1 MDLQLDGVSKAFG
14 GVPAVDK
21 VSLEVEETTFFSLL
35 GPSGCGKTTVLKMI
49 AGFVQPDQGAIYIRG
64 DEVSKKPPY
73 KRNTSMVF
81 QNYALFPHLSVFE
94 NVAFG
99 LRYRGASPAER
110 KRRVG
115 QALEQVR
122 LSGHE
127 RRYPSQL
134 SGGQQQR
141 VAFARAIVT
150 QPALLL
156 LDEPLS
162 NLDLRLRQQMRQE
175 LINIQKSVKITTVYV
190 THDQGEAFSMSDK
203 LAIMNGGKIVQIG
216 SPQEIFLRPNSEFVV
231 KFVGETNAIDCRAIA
246 LEHDEAVVK
255 SDDGLEFRAKNSIAT
270 TIGSRL
276 RLYFREEQVQMVPRC
291 GNGNC
296 FPGVVIGTQYF
307 GAMLTYTIRLSS
319 GRALRS
325 TTVNTRS
332 NAFALDQSV
341 YVQIDPED
349 CLLVPVDSS
358 AAD

>member
-1 MDLQLDGVSKAFG
+1 MDLQLDRVTKTFG
-14 GVPAVDK
+14 GVAAVDE

-49 AGFVQPDQGAIYIRG
+49 AGFVQPDRGAIYIRG
-64 DEVSKKPPY
+64 DEVSRKPPY

-81 QNYALFPHLSVFE
+81 QSYALFPHLSVFE

-99 LRYRGASPAER
+99 LRYRGVSQEDR

-175 LINIQKSVKITTVYV
+175 LINIQKSVRITTVYV

-216 SPQEIFLRPNSEFVV
+216 SPQEIFLKPTSEFVL
-231 KFVGETNAIDCRAIA
+231 KFVGETNVIDCRATA
-246 LEHDEAVVK
+246 VQGDETVVR
-255 SDDGLEFRAKNSIAT
+255 SDDGLEFHVKNRAQPQ
-270 TIGSRL
+270 IGARL
-276 RLYFREEQVQMVPRC
+276 KLYFREEQLQIKHRC
-291 GNGNC
+291 SNKNC
-296 FPGVVIGTQYF
+296 FPGVVMGAQYF
-307 GAMLTYTIRLSS
+307 GAMLTYTLRLST
-319 GRALRS
+319 GRTLRA

-332 NAFALDQSV
+332 NAFVLDQPI
-341 YVQIDPED
+341 YVEVDPED
-349 CLLVPVDSS
+349 CLLVPGDSRG
-358 AAD
+358 